1 MFWLQKGPFPKDFFI
16 CSIRGAITAL
26 LLVAPLNEKV
36 HLGEQKNIGQ
46 QLYVCL
52 MKESIWSSCFD
63 CSCHKPKSKV
73 LECLH
78 QNKSV
83 AVGVFIDKLIMPHV
97 MIMEAIHMHISYTN
111 VG

>member
-1 MFWLQKGPFPKDFFI
+1 MA
-16 CSIRGAITAL
+16 IRAPDGANKEIL
-26 LLVAPLNEKV
+26 DSNV
-36 HLGEQKNIGQ
+36 
-46 QLYVCL
+46 LYVGL
-52 MKESIWSSCFD
+52 MRESIWSSCFY

-73 LECLH
+73 LGCLH